1 MAWSMP
7 SPTPASSWS
16 SSARKEGVSD
26 AVVRIRSRDRSRLAS
41 AAVRGLAT
49 SCAITLGWRTNSA
62 RASGSG
68 RRGRLTTGGWS
79 TRPRQRPASSSVI
92 RSRLRRSTPSGG
104 GAAGCLLTG
113 ATHQGPVSSSRQPT
127 QRLPWMIGAPQRW
140 RVLSRSRR
148 VSGDWELTALV
159 RTGITSAR
167 DETSHRVTAR
177 PWRATL
183 ASRKT
188 SRRCSGIRCHE
199 VWDQWGPV
207 LGRFCG
213 TEGCECD
220 RVVSPSALTLA
231 TPFSLWLPLRSPAGD
246 HDAVAALPL
255 RLVHRRVGARDELL
269 RRLPVRRILGGTHA
283 HRHPPA
289 TEFFSRHARPEA
301 LAHGGGRR
309 DRRLDQHDQE
319 LLTAV
324 TGHAVDTAC
333 GLAQDL
339 RDLHEHRVPP
349 EVPVR
354 VVVLLEV
361 IDVGQQHGEGAP
373 QAARPLDLVG
383 ERPHEMPPVIQPGEP
398 VGDGEPLQLALAL
411 PLPHAGCQ
419 VLEHLRQLADLAA
432 TAHRELDR
440 RVAGGHLSRHPRE
453 ASERAYDEQSDGG
466 GQPTGHQQHDEHHTR
481 PASPAR
487 LAQRLRPWHLHHRG
501 PAERRHP
508 P

>member
-7 SPTPASSWS
+7 SPTPASSLS
-16 SSARKEGVSD
+16 SSARKEGASD
-26 AVVRIRSRDRSRLAS
+26 SAVRIRSRDRSKLAS

-79 TRPRQRPASSSVI
+79 TRPRQRPASSRVI

-127 QRLPWMIGAPQRW
+127 QRLPWMIGAPQRCS
-140 RVLSRSRR
+140 VLSRSRR
-148 VSGDWELTALV
+148 VSGDWELVALV
-159 RTGITSAR
+159 MTAVTSAR

-183 ASRKT
+183 AARKT
-188 SRRCSGIRCHE
+188 SRRCSCIRCHE
-199 VWDQWGPV
+199 VRDQWGPV

-213 TEGCECD
+213 TEGRECD
-220 RVVSPSALTLA
+220 RVVSPSALTFA
-231 TPFSLWLPLRSPAGD
+231 TPLPLLLPLRSPAGD
-246 HDAVAALPL
+246 GHAIATCAF
-255 RLVHRRVGARDELL
+255 RLIHCRVGAGDELL

-289 TEFFSRHARPEA
+289 TERFSRHAGPEA
-301 LAHGGGRR
+301 LAHGGGRG
-309 DRRLDQHDQE
+309 DRRLDQHDQK

-324 TGHAVDTAC
+324 TGHAVDAAR
-333 GLAQDL
+333 GLPQDL

-361 IDVGQQHGEGAP
+361 IDVGQQH
-373 QAARPLDLVG
+373 
-383 ERPHEMPPVIQPGEP
+383 
-398 VGDGEPLQLALAL
+398 
-411 PLPHAGCQ
+411 
-419 VLEHLRQLADLAA
+419 
-432 TAHRELDR
+432 
-440 RVAGGHLSRHPRE
+440 
-453 ASERAYDEQSDGG
+453 
-466 GQPTGHQQHDEHHTR
+466 
-481 PASPAR
+481 
-487 LAQRLRPWHLHHRG
+487 
-501 PAERRHP
+501 
-508 P
+508 

>member
-16 SSARKEGVSD
+16 SSARKEGAGD
-26 AVVRIRSRDRSRLAS
+26 PAVRIRSRNTPGLPA
-41 AAVRGLAT
+41 AAVGGWAP
-49 SCAITLGWRTNSA
+49 SGAIRRGWRTTPA
-62 RASGSG
+62 GASGPG
-68 RRGRLTTGGWS
+68 GRGRLPTGGWS
-79 TRPRQRPASSSVI
+79 TSPRQSPASSRVI

-148 VSGDWELTALV
+148 VSGDWELAALV
-159 RTGITSAR
+159 MTGITSAR

-188 SRRCSGIRCHE
+188 SRRCSCIRCHE

-213 TEGCECD
+213 TEGRECD
-220 RVVSPSALTLA
+220 RVVSPSALTFA
-231 TPFSLWLPLRSPAGD
+231 TPFSFLLPLRSPAGD
-246 HDAVAALPL
+246 HNAVAALPL
-255 RLVHRRVGARDELL
+255 CLIHRRVGARDELL

-289 TEFFSRHARPEA
+289 TEFFSRHACPEA

-324 TGHAVDTAC
+324 TGHAVDAPC
-333 GLAQDL
+333 GLAQ
-339 RDLHEHRVPP
+339 
-349 EVPVR
+349 
-354 VVVLLEV
+354 
-361 IDVGQQHGEGAP
+361 
-373 QAARPLDLVG
+373 
-383 ERPHEMPPVIQPGEP
+383 
-398 VGDGEPLQLALAL
+398 
-411 PLPHAGCQ
+411 
-419 VLEHLRQLADLAA
+419 
-432 TAHRELDR
+432 
-440 RVAGGHLSRHPRE
+440 
-453 ASERAYDEQSDGG
+453 
-466 GQPTGHQQHDEHHTR
+466 
-481 PASPAR
+481 
-487 LAQRLRPWHLHHRG
+487 
-501 PAERRHP
+501 
-508 P
+508 

>member
-7 SPTPASSWS
+7 SPTPASSLS
-16 SSARKEGVSD
+16 SSARKEGASD
-26 AVVRIRSRDRSRLAS
+26 SAVRIRSRDRSRLAS

-49 SCAITLGWRTNSA
+49 SWAITLGWRTNSA

-79 TRPRQRPASSSVI
+79 TRPRQRPASSRVI

-127 QRLPWMIGAPQRW
+127 QRLPWMIGAPQRCS
-140 RVLSRSRR
+140 VLSRSRR
-148 VSGDWELTALV
+148 VSGDWELAALV
-159 RTGITSAR
+159 MTGVTSAR

-183 ASRKT
+183 AARKT
-188 SRRCSGIRCHE
+188 SRRCSCIRCHE
-199 VWDQWGPV
+199 VWDPWGPV

-213 TEGCECD
+213 TKGRECD
-220 RVVSPSALTLA
+220 RVVSPSALAFA
-231 TPFSLWLPLRSPAGD
+231 TPFSFLLPLRSPAGD
-246 HDAVAALPL
+246 HNAVAALSL
-255 RLVHRRVGARDELL
+255 CLIHRRVGARDELL

-289 TEFFSRHARPEA
+289 TEFFSRLRARVAAEEFGGTHAHRHPPATEFFSRHAGPEA
-301 LAHGGGRR
+301 FAHGGGRR

-324 TGHAVDTAC
+324 TGHAVDAPC

-349 EVPVR
+349 KVPVR

-361 IDVGQQHGEGAP
+361 IDVGQQH
-373 QAARPLDLVG
+373 
-383 ERPHEMPPVIQPGEP
+383 
-398 VGDGEPLQLALAL
+398 
-411 PLPHAGCQ
+411 
-419 VLEHLRQLADLAA
+419 
-432 TAHRELDR
+432 
-440 RVAGGHLSRHPRE
+440 
-453 ASERAYDEQSDGG
+453 
-466 GQPTGHQQHDEHHTR
+466 
-481 PASPAR
+481 
-487 LAQRLRPWHLHHRG
+487 
-501 PAERRHP
+501 
-508 P
+508 